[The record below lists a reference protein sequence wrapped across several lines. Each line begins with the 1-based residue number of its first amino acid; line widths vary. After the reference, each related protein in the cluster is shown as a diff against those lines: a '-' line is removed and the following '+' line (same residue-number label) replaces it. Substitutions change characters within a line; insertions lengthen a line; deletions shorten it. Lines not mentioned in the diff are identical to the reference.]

1 MVEIE
6 GIKYYTKE
14 EYKALTKN
22 NKHSVPSWLTYT
34 ESEAEI
40 MRKIL
45 NPNDNYYTETI
56 FGWTHVT
63 NKTQAMIN
71 CYINSDR
78 EHVVSDLES
87 LGFRVNFQSV
97 PDLRMRVDKKYIY
110 IHIRAKQHKPLDKRI
125 NLKLDR
131 REYTKSKLRKEIN
144 RG

>member
-6 GIKYYTKE
+6 GIKYYSAQE
-14 EYKALTKN
+14 F
-22 NKHSVPSWLTYT
+22 H
-34 ESEAEI
+34 
-40 MRKIL
+40 KICGRDETPMDMVL
-45 NPNDNYYTETI
+45 NPNRNHYVNDL
-56 FGWTHVT
+56 FGWIPVS

-78 EHVVSDLES
+78 EHVVADLES
-87 LGFRVNFQSV
+87 LGFIANSQHV

-110 IHIRAKQHKPLDKRI
+110 IHIRSKQYKPLPKSI

-131 REYTKSKLRKEIN
+131 RVYTKSKLRKEIN

>member
-6 GIKYYTKE
+6 GIKYYTIE
-14 EYKALTKN
+14 EYLKAN
-22 NKHSVPSWLTYT
+22 NKQFMDMMDS
-34 ESEAEI
+34 
-40 MRKIL
+40 IL
-45 NPNDNYYTETI
+45 NPSKNMYINDL
-56 FGWTHVT
+56 FGWFPVS
-63 NKTQAMIN
+63 NKTQTMIN

-78 EHVVSDLES
+78 EHVVADLES
-87 LGFRVNFQSV
+87 LGFIANSYV

-110 IHIRAKQHKPLDKRI
+110 IHIKSKQHKPLDKRI